1 MGKKV
6 CAKISRETCTPV
18 QLFLHFVFCCWKVFF
33 LKKGFYL
40 FPNFR
45 ISAVSHCKQFPGEQA
60 RKGRKLP
67 TLPATPPLPSA
78 FPLFLFLFGQEFW
91 FSSSRDFDALLI
103 SMHIR
108 LTTRQEKFSCGRHQL
123 FKKIFRK
130 TKFSQLFPFNC
141 CFLYPS
147 LLTTFSW
154 WQNELKCHKQFP
166 FYCWQK

>member
-1 MGKKV
+1 M
-6 CAKISRETCTPV
+6 
-18 QLFLHFVFCCWKVFF
+18 QLFLNFVFCCWKFF
-33 LKKGFYL
+33 LEKGFYL
-40 FPNFR
+40 FPNFG

-67 TLPATPPLPSA
+67 PHPHA
-78 FPLFLFLFGQEFW
+78 FPLFLFLFGREFW
-91 FSSSRDFDALLI
+91 FSSSRDFDALLT

-108 LTTRQEKFSCGRHQL
+108 LTTRQEKFSGVRHQL

-130 TKFSQLFPFNC
+130 TEFSQLFPFNC
-141 CFLYPS
+141 CFLYPL